1 MAFIPA
7 LIVGGQLVI
16 LVADGVPA
24 INFEQ
29 TCREASS
36 VKLGTSERI
45 QDCTDDEKRAR
56 DQLSAQWNQYDP
68 VGRTHCTRM
77 AAASRPSSYVE
88 LLTCL
93 EMDQLARK
101 VRPDTATAMDRPE
114 LGPDREEDA
123 PPVRRVRAA
132 PHGVR
137 AESPP
142 VIPSPPPLKGFL
154 QGLCQSGL
162 RAILPACR

>member
-16 LVADGVPA
+16 AVADGVPA

-29 TCREASS
+29 TCRDASS
-36 VKLGTSERI
+36 AKLGTSERVE
-45 QDCTDDEKRAR
+45 DCADDEKHAR
-56 DQLSAQWNQYDP
+56 DQLGAQWNQYDP
-68 VGRTHCTRM
+68 VGRARCTRM
-77 AAASRPSSYVE
+77 STASRPSSYVE

-114 LGPDREEDA
+114 LGRDREEDA
-123 PPVRRVRAA
+123 PPVRRARATPRRVQSVSA
-132 PHGVR
+132 
-137 AESPP
+137 
-142 VIPSPPPLKGFL
+142 PPPAPPPNPVL
-154 QGLCQSGL
+154 QTLCQSPL